1 MIPRYPS
8 ENDRLVLGKYMAT
21 RAGVIKT
28 AVLFLAAVFC
38 WQLSE
43 KGAFPAVVASHAK
56 RYQGHEEVRL
66 HKQPIPTPP
75 DFAVMY
81 FHQGLRYYDLG
92 HLQEAIAAF
101 AEAAEVK
108 PDYAVAYFGLGTA
121 YSRLEIWDNAMASFR
136 MAVEIDPYYAEAYLG
151 LGIAYSILGLSSEA
165 IHALRMAVQIKPGY
179 GQAHYALALGYL
191 MLSDRASALKQ
202 YGILKSLDPNL
213 ADQLI
218 HLIKEK

>member
-1 MIPRYPS
+1 MIRRYAS
-8 ENDRLVLGKYMAT
+8 ENDFPVHGKHMAT
-21 RAGVIKT
+21 RSGVIKI
-28 AVLFLAAVFC
+28 AILFFSAFFC
-38 WQLSE
+38 WQLSGME
-43 KGAFPAVVASHAK
+43 ALPAIGDSHAK
-56 RYQGHEEVRL
+56 RYQGREEVRL
-66 HKQPIPTPP
+66 YKQPIPTPP

-92 HLQEAIAAF
+92 DWQKAIAAF

-121 YSRLEIWDNAMASFR
+121 YSRLEIWDDA

-151 LGIAYSILGLSSEA
+151 LGIAYSILGFSSEA
-165 IHALRMAVQIKPGY
+165 INALRMAVEIKPGY

-191 MLSDRASALKQ
+191 MLSDEAAALEQ

-218 HLIKEK
+218 HLIKNK